1 MHSPPPPPQALSKIW
16 PSAPLLD
23 TVEAA
28 IGHHFADRHLLAAA
42 LLHRSAAAE
51 AGAPDWA
58 EAQRLEFL
66 GDAVLGLLS
75 ADWLMAHAPRHTREG
90 AMTKIRSR
98 LTNTD
103 AFADVARRAGL
114 DHAVILGK
122 GEDASGGRR
131 RPALLADTLEAV
143 FGAIW
148 LDGAWPA
155 VAHAFDFLFV
165 HEREAALRAG
175 TDVNPKGAVQ
185 ELARQL
191 WNISPTYEL
200 VSCDGPSHART
211 FGVLA
216 RLVLPATPPDAPSVL
231 EARASA
237 PSKQGAEI
245 AAAAALLD
253 AIRALEQKK

>member
-1 MHSPPPPPQALSKIW
+1 MPHLAPIPPSLAKIW
-16 PSAPLLD
+16 PSDHLLD
-23 TVEAA
+23 AVESA
-28 IGHHFADRHLLAAA
+28 IGHHFADRDLLAAA

-90 AMTKIRSR
+90 AMTKMRSR

-103 AFADVARRAGL
+103 AFADVARRAAL
-114 DHAVILGK
+114 DRAVILGK
-122 GEDASGGRR
+122 GEDSSGGRH

-155 VAHAFDFLFV
+155 VAAAFDFLFV
-165 HEREAALRAG
+165 HEREAALSAG
-175 TDVNPKGAVQ
+175 TDVNPKGTVQ

-191 WNISPTYEL
+191 WGISPSYEL
-200 VSCDGPSHART
+200 LSDDGPPHART
-211 FGVLA
+211 FVMLA
-216 RLVLPATPPDAPSVL
+216 RLVLPDDAPNAPRTL
-231 EARASA
+231 EARGAA

-253 AIRALEQKK
+253 AIRALDQKK